1 MASDALEKN
10 VVAVLMQDHA
20 RIRQLFDEVEG
31 ARYDDRRRD
40 AAHELSTLL
49 VQHSTAEEMFLYPE
63 VGESLRG
70 GRELASQGLREHRD
84 LERQLK
90 AWARCRDEAAFMARF
105 HRLRD
110 AVLSHVDQEESEVF
124 PALEAAVPVERLH
137 ELAIRIEQSERIG
150 PTRPHPAAPHH
161 PPVNKLIGPGMG
173 IVDRLRDRLGG
184 RRTG

>member
-1 MASDALEKN
+1 MANEALEKN
-10 VVAVLMQDHA
+10 LVAVLMQDHA
-20 RIRQLFDEVEG
+20 RIRWLFDEVEG

-63 VGESLRG
+63 VGESLTG

-90 AWARCRDEAAFMARF
+90 VWARCKDAAAFMEQC
-105 HRLRD
+105 HHLRD
-110 AVLSHVDQEESEVF
+110 AVLAHIDQEESELF
-124 PALEAAVPVERLH
+124 PALKAALPVERLH

-150 PTRPHPAAPHH
+150 PTRPHPSAPHR

-173 IVDRLRDRLGG
+173 IVDHLRDRLAG